1 MKDAPCPRRC
11 AAWGAVLGFL
21 LLALA
26 LGGCSSSSGVSWQGL
41 GLSGKQ
47 VKSLAFGPANS
58 QTILAGTSGQ
68 GLFRS
73 LDNGDSWAAD
83 TTGLPP
89 GLTVNSIVLDAPESI
104 LYLGTD
110 QGVFQSDDDGD
121 HWKSSS
127 LGLPSGA
134 AGAVTSLLFNIAD
147 PTKLY
152 AGTEGAGI
160 FISHDGAKT
169 WSASGQGLPAGAAV
183 HALLAGRQAQNPR
196 LYAAL
201 AGAGVYQSS
210 DGGQSWSASN
220 TGLPP
225 GVDGLS
231 LLTQPSGP
239 GGLYVGTSAGIYRS
253 MDSGNTWRAVND
265 GLGQTPPSV
274 YALALNDQ
282 NPIIL
287 FACAGT
293 GLYTSADGGAH
304 WGRVAPGLPS
314 GQGVMAIVVQ
324 GNAASLGLLYVG
336 ADNVYRYPS
345 ETAATSS
352 RIIEAII
359 IGVLVIALLLLFYQQ
374 RRMMQRLLPRPPAR
388 PEPQRPEAPRRGQ
401 SADSMLAQRRA
412 EILRAAEQRQSAEP
426 ADEPGV
432 NGADPKKPS

>member
-1 MKDAPCPRRC
+1 MKDAPYTRRC
-11 AAWGAVLGFL
+11 AAWGVVLGFL
-21 LLALA
+21 LLALT

-83 TTGLPP
+83 TTGLPS
-89 GLTVNSIVLDAPESI
+89 GLTINSIVLDASQSI

-127 LGLPSGA
+127 QGLPSGA
-134 AGAVTSLLFNIAD
+134 AGEVTTLLFNIAD

-152 AGTEGAGI
+152 AGTAGAGV

-183 HALLAGRQAQNPR
+183 HSLLAGRQAQNPR

-210 DGGQSWSASN
+210 DGGQNWSASN

-225 GVDGLS
+225 GVDGLD

-239 GGLYVGTSAGIYRS
+239 GGLYVGTSAGVYRS

-265 GLGQTPPSV
+265 GLGQTPPPV

-324 GNAASLGLLYVG
+324 GNAASLGILYVG

-345 ETAATSS
+345 EAAATSS
-352 RIIEAII
+352 RVIEAII

-374 RRMMQRLLPRPPAR
+374 RRMMQRLMPRPPAR
-388 PEPQRPEAPRRGQ
+388 PEPNRSGQ
-401 SADSMLAQRRA
+401 SGASALAQRQAEMRRA
-412 EILRAAEQRQSAEP
+412 DPTQPAEH

-432 NGADPKKPS
+432 NGTEPKKPS

>member
-1 MKDAPCPRRC
+1 MKDAPCPTRC

-21 LLALA
+21 LLALVLA
-26 LGGCSSSSGVSWQGL
+26 GCSSSSGVSWQGL

-58 QTILAGTSGQ
+58 QTILAGTSK

-83 TTGLPP
+83 TTGLPA
-89 GLTVNSIVLDAPESI
+89 GLIVNSIVLDASESI

-110 QGVFQSDDDGD
+110 QGVFQSDDDGG
-121 HWKSSS
+121 HWKGSSQ
-127 LGLPSGA
+127 GLPSGA
-134 AGAVTSLLFNIAD
+134 AGVVTTLLFNIAD

-152 AGTEGAGI
+152 AGTAGAGI
-160 FISHDGAKT
+160 FISSDGAKT
-169 WSASGQGLPAGAAV
+169 WSASEQGLPAGAAI
-183 HALLAGRQAQNPR
+183 HAMLAGRQAQHPR

-220 TGLPP
+220 TGLPLD
-225 GVDGLS
+225 VDGLS

-239 GGLYVGTSAGIYRS
+239 GGLYVGTSAGVYRS
-253 MDSGNTWRAVND
+253 MDSGNTWEAVDD
-265 GLGQTPPSV
+265 GLGQTPPPV
-274 YALALNDQ
+274 YALALNNQ

-287 FACAGT
+287 FAGT
-293 GLYTSADGGAH
+293 GSGLYTSADGGAH

-314 GQGVMAIVVQ
+314 GQGVMAIAVQ

-336 ADNVYRYPS
+336 VDNVYRYPS
-345 ETAATSS
+345 EVAATSS

-374 RRMMQRLLPRPPAR
+374 RRMMQRLMPRPPAR
-388 PEPQRPEAPRRGQ
+388 PAAPRPGQ
-401 SADSMLAQRRA
+401 PAASSLAQRQAEARRA
-412 EILRAAEQRQSAEP
+412 DSAQPAEHG
-426 ADEPGV
+426 DEPGV
-432 NGADPKKPS
+432 NGAEPKHPF

>member
-1 MKDAPCPRRC
+1 
-11 AAWGAVLGFL
+11 L
-21 LLALA
+21 LLALT

-83 TTGLPP
+83 TTGLPS
-89 GLTVNSIVLDAPESI
+89 GLTVNSIVLDASASI

-127 LGLPSGA
+127 QGLPSPKGGTAGA
-134 AGAVTSLLFNIAD
+134 ASAVTTLYFNIAD
-147 PTKLY
+147 STLY
-152 AGTEGAGI
+152 AGTAGAGI

-169 WSASGQGLPAGAAV
+169 WNASGQGLPAGATV
-183 HALLAGRQAQNPR
+183 HALLAGRQAQNPH

-201 AGAGVYQSS
+201 AGAGVYQSG
-210 DGGQSWSASN
+210 DGGQNWSASN
-220 TGLPP
+220 TGLPS
-225 GVDGLS
+225 GVDGLD

-239 GGLYVGTSAGIYRS
+239 GGLYLGTSAGVYRS

-265 GLGQTPPSV
+265 GLGQTPPPV
-274 YALALNDQ
+274 YALALNDL

-304 WGRVAPGLPS
+304 WGRVAPGLPP
-314 GQGVMAIVVQ
+314 GQGVMAIAVQ

-345 ETAATSS
+345 EAAATSS
-352 RIIEAII
+352 RVIEAII
-359 IGVLVIALLLLFYQQ
+359 IGLLVIALLLLFYQQ
-374 RRMMQRLLPRPPAR
+374 RRMMQRLLPKPPAQ
-388 PEPQRPEAPRRGQ
+388 PEAPQPGAPRRGQ

-412 EILRAAEQRQSAEP
+412 EIRRAAEQRQSAEP
-426 ADEPGV
+426 ADEPGI
-432 NGADPKKPS
+432 NGAEPKKPS

>member
-1 MKDAPCPRRC
+1 MKDAPCTRRC
-11 AAWGAVLGFL
+11 AAWWAVLGFL

-83 TTGLPP
+83 TTGLSS
-89 GLTVNSIVLDAPESI
+89 GLTVNSIVLDASQSI

-127 LGLPSGA
+127 QGLPAGA
-134 AGAVTSLLFNIAD
+134 AGAVTTLYFNIAD
-147 PTKLY
+147 STLY
-152 AGTEGAGI
+152 AGTAGAGI

-239 GGLYVGTSAGIYRS
+239 GGLYVGTSAGVYRS
-253 MDSGNTWRAVND
+253 MDNGNTWHAVNE
-265 GLGQTPPSV
+265 GLGQPPPPV
-274 YALALNDQ
+274 YALALNEQ

-287 FACAGT
+287 FAGT
-293 GLYTSADGGAH
+293 DSGLYTSADGGAH

-336 ADNVYRYPS
+336 VDNVYRYPS
-345 ETAATSS
+345 EAAATSS
-352 RIIEAII
+352 RIVEVII
-359 IGVLVIALLLLFYQQ
+359 IVVLVIALLLLFYQQ
-374 RRMMQRLLPRPPAR
+374 RRMMQRLLPKPPA
-388 PEPQRPEAPRRGQ
+388 QPEAPRRGQ
-401 SADSMLAQRRA
+401 SVDSMLAQRRA

-432 NGADPKKPS
+432 NGAEPKKPS

>member
-1 MKDAPCPRRC
+1 MKDAPCTTRC
-11 AAWGAVLGFL
+11 AAWWAVLGFL
-21 LLALA
+21 LLALT

-41 GLSGKQ
+41 GLGGKQ

-83 TTGLPP
+83 TTGLPS
-89 GLTVNSIVLDAPESI
+89 GLTVNSIVLDASQSI

-127 LGLPSGA
+127 QGLPSGA
-134 AGAVTSLLFNIAD
+134 AGAVTTLYFNVAD

-152 AGTEGAGI
+152 AGTAGAGI

-183 HALLAGRQAQNPR
+183 HALLAGRQSQNPH

-225 GVDGLS
+225 GTDGLD

-239 GGLYVGTSAGIYRS
+239 GGLYVGTSAGVYRS

-265 GLGQTPPSV
+265 GLGQTPPQV

-287 FACAGT
+287 FAGT
-293 GLYTSADGGAH
+293 GSGLYTSADGGAH

-324 GNAASLGLLYVG
+324 GNAASLGLLYVVV
-336 ADNVYRYPS
+336 DNVYRYPS
-345 ETAATSS
+345 EAAATSS

-359 IGVLVIALLLLFYQQ
+359 IVVLVIALLLLFYQQ
-374 RRMMQRLLPRPPAR
+374 RRMMQRLMPRPPAR
-388 PEPQRPEAPRRGQ
+388 PEPTRPGQ
-401 SADSMLAQRRA
+401 SGASTLAQRQGEARRA
-412 EILRAAEQRQSAEP
+412 DQAQPAEH

-432 NGADPKKPS
+432 NGAEPKKPS